1 MYCIYTVYIC
11 LSLWLNS
18 YTDISGCIESKS
30 AKEENHFHFL
40 PFYLVRIGQSSRPW
54 VMNWALTNLNGL
66 SSLNWRTAE
75 KGRREIGP
83 VRFASFLEH
92 FLDPPKKDV
101 IFRWAS
107 LMLCFCEW
115 SAWRTA
121 LVAAEE
127 ALSFANMVGFP
138 VLVRPSYVLSGAAMR
153 VIDNEDW
160 HERKG
165 RCEIWWFCF
174 P

>member
-1 MYCIYTVYIC
+1 MYCIYIYTVYIC

-40 PFYLVRIGQSSRPW
+40 PFYLVRIGQSSRPC

-92 FLDPPKKDV
+92 FLDPPQKRCDFQMSVPHAVLLWV
-101 IFRWAS
+101 IGLTHCSCCCGGSFELRQYGRLPCVGAS
-107 LMLCFCEW
+107 FIC
-115 SAWRTA
+115 
-121 LVAAEE
+121 
-127 ALSFANMVGFP
+127 P
-138 VLVRPSYVLSGAAMR
+138 V
-153 VIDNEDW
+153 
-160 HERKG
+160 
-165 RCEIWWFCF
+165 RCSHACHW
-174 P
+174 